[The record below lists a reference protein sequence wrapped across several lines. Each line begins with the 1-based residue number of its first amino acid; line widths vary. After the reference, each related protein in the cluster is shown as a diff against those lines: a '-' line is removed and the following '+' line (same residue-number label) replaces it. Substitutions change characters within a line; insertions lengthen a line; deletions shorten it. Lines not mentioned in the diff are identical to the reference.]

1 MRALGTPK
9 PSVQWFKDDIE
20 IFSCD
25 RIEMREEEEGG
36 VVVLKGAR
44 LSDSGHIKC
53 VATNLLGKAVSTAE
67 LVIESGFSLLS
78 TVFFSILQCQLVICS
93 PTETRVA
100 GELQRR
106 AHFPRGGD
114 DQDQSSHCC
123 QATGEGECPVFGPSN
138 FLEFQGHKSFFRRSS
153 GFSRMNLSRHRATS
167 KSRRAIH

>member
-1 MRALGTPK
+1 
-9 PSVQWFKDDIE
+9 
-20 IFSCD
+20 
-25 RIEMREEEEGG
+25 MREEEEGG
-36 VVVLKGAR
+36 VVILKGAR

-123 QATGEGECPVFGPSN
+123 QATGEG
-138 FLEFQGHKSFFRRSS
+138 LW
-153 GFSRMNLSRHRATS
+153 A
-167 KSRRAIH
+167 